1 MLILYKKIT
10 KNKKNYKNKMWIL
23 GHADPVC
30 MKPRGEVLSCFA
42 YPVCVCVCVCVYVCL
57 CVCLFVCFSL
67 YMYVYTC
74 VCVCVHKHT
83 HPHTHTPTY
92 LGSQQGPISRRNSDS
107 TPVINVTHIL
117 LHSQIELEEHF
128 ARRRVKDET
137 IVAHPGFEW
146 Y

>member
-57 CVCLFVCFSL
+57 CVCVCVCL
-67 YMYVYTC
+67 C
-74 VCVCVHKHT
+74 VCVCACVRKLPGAKVKKT
-83 HPHTHTPTY
+83 SLLVSSKSLPCFEF
-92 LGSQQGPISRRNSDS
+92 SQY
-107 TPVINVTHIL
+107 
-117 LHSQIELEEHF
+117 
-128 ARRRVKDET
+128 KKMET
-137 IVAHPGFEW
+137 TGDFLKA
-146 Y
+146 